1 MRLIPIFIIIA
12 NLLFSPLVAVE
23 KLIDPVKWS
32 PYQGKK
38 TFQEAKE
45 HCQRLN
51 MRLPTIEELKL
62 AEKAETTKGWKKSGK
77 RYWAVNK
84 NVKINNSTFMA
95 LASGFNENIET
106 HKIDSQLGVFCANI
120 TDDSI
125 LLDKIIELEE
135 NNGSV
140 EEIKRL
146 SFQFYSAKF
155 SDYQGRMTWDDANKK
170 CKSIKMRLPTID
182 ELKEAYTLKIT
193 NSWLEYNSVDY
204 WSSTPSA
211 ESYYL
216 LYRGDGRTLNYNRD
230 DPNSVRC
237 RR

>member
-106 HKIDSQLGVFCANI
+106 HKTESQLGVFCVNV
-120 TDDSI
+120 TDDSNR
-125 LLDKIIELEE
+125 LDKIRELKERDGAAEE
-135 NNGSV
+135 
-140 EEIKRL
+140 EA
-146 SFQFYSAKF
+146 AKF
-155 SDYQGRMTWDDANKK
+155 SYYQGYMDWDSAYKK
-170 CKSIKMRLPTID
+170 CRLLGMRLPNLE
-182 ELKEAYTLKIT
+182 ELKNAYELGIT
-193 NSWLEYNSVDY
+193 ESWREKGSY
-204 WSSTPSA
+204 WSNYQFAGEDYGLNTSNGG
-211 ESYYL
+211 YYKRD
-216 LYRGDGRTLNYNRD
+216 RGDGS
-230 DPNSVRC
+230 SVRC